1 MLRLSKHC
9 FLSTPSSPAERMFL
23 DRFLS
28 VQKTSRIARHVGE
41 LPILEEDPPMKKTA
55 LALPESLWRQ
65 LKIRALDENDTFQHV
80 IVKAATAYL
89 KTSLPSS
96 SPSSPASPTSPAA
109 KPGDRRPT

>member
-9 FLSTPSSPAERMFL
+9 FLSTPPSPAERIFL

-28 VQKTSRIARHVGE
+28 VQKTSRIARRFDE
-41 LPILEEDPPMKKTA
+41 LTIPEEDLPMKKTA
-55 LALPESLWRQ
+55 LALPEPLWRQ
-65 LKIRALDENDTFQHV
+65 LKIRALDEHDTFQHI

-96 SPSSPASPTSPAA
+96 SPSSPTGPAA